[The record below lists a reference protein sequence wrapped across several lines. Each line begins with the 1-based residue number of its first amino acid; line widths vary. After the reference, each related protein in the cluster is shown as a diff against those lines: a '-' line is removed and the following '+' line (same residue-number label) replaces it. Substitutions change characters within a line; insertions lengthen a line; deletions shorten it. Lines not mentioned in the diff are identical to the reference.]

1 MFSLIIS
8 ITIIRDPISMAETLT
23 QEQIHNV
30 LLGIK
35 IPPQPQILVDL
46 QIEQIMP
53 DPDLKRIAGLI
64 RRDVGLAGT
73 ILKVVNS
80 SFYGLS
86 NKITSVD
93 QAVSLI
99 GLDSVINII
108 NGVSIKS
115 EMSDETIT
123 HMNRFWDTANDI
135 ALIATNIAK
144 MVGYQKPDLAYL
156 LGLFHNAGVPLLM
169 SKFDN
174 YLEVL
179 EQSYGNNS
187 NRIIDIENDLL
198 NTNHAVVG
206 YYIAKSWN
214 LPKVLCE
221 AIADHHNCE
230 RHFLGKQ
237 QIESDAKTLLAIL
250 KLAEHVCGSYKIL
263 GNQDVDFEW
272 DLIGREVLTHLGLGQ
287 YDVELLEA
295 NLDEMGISVKNYAF

>member
-1 MFSLIIS
+1 
-8 ITIIRDPISMAETLT
+8 MANALT
-23 QEQIHNV
+23 PEQIHNV
-30 LLGIK
+30 LQGIK

-53 DPDLKRIAGLI
+53 DPDLNSIANLI
-64 RRDVGLAGT
+64 SRDVGLTGT

-80 SFYGLS
+80 PFYGLS
-86 NKITSVD
+86 NKITSVT

-115 EMSDETIT
+115 EMTDETIV

-135 ALIATNIAK
+135 AMIATNVAK
-144 MVGYQKPDLAYL
+144 QVGFPKPDLAYL

-169 SKFDN
+169 DRFEN

-179 EQSYGNNS
+179 EQSYSEGS
-187 NRIIDIENDLL
+187 ERIIDVENELL

-214 LPKVLCE
+214 LPKVLCD
-221 AIADHHNCE
+221 AIAEHHNCQ
-230 RHFLGKQ
+230 RHFLGPKQ
-237 QIESDAKTLLAIL
+237 TDSESKTLLAIL
-250 KLAEHVCGSYKIL
+250 KMAEHICGSARIL
-263 GNQDVDFEW
+263 GNQEVDHEW
-272 DLIGREVLTHLGLGQ
+272 EVIGAEVLTHLGLGE
-287 YDVELLEA
+287 YDLDLLRA
-295 NLDEMGISVKNYAF
+295 NAEEMGISSKNYAF

>member
-1 MFSLIIS
+1 M
-8 ITIIRDPISMAETLT
+8 TEALT
-23 QEQIHNV
+23 QEQITNV
-30 LLGIK
+30 LHGIK

-53 DPDLKRIAGLI
+53 DPDLKQIARLI
-64 RRDVGLAGT
+64 SRDVGLAGT

-135 ALIATNIAK
+135 AMIATNVAK
-144 MVGYQKPDLAYL
+144 MVGFQKPDLAYL

-169 SKFDN
+169 NRFDN
-174 YLEVL
+174 YLEVV
-179 EQSYGNNS
+179 EQSYAEHS
-187 NRIIDIENDLL
+187 DRIIDIENTLL

-214 LPKVLCE
+214 LPKILCD
-221 AIADHHNCE
+221 AIAEHHNCE
-230 RHFLGKQ
+230 RHFMKDQ
-237 QIESDAKTLLAIL
+237 QSESESKTLLAIL

-263 GNQDVDFEW
+263 GNQAVDFEW
-272 DLIGREVLTHLGLGQ
+272 ELIGSEVLTHLGLGE
-287 YDVELLEA
+287 YDLEQLEA
-295 NLDEMGISVKNYAF
+295 SIEELGISTKNYAF

>member
-1 MFSLIIS
+1 M
-8 ITIIRDPISMAETLT
+8 PQALT
-23 QEQIHNV
+23 QEQINNV

-53 DPDLKRIAGLI
+53 DPDLNSIAALI
-64 RRDVGLAGT
+64 SRDVGLAGT

-80 SFYGLS
+80 PFYGLS
-86 NKITSVD
+86 NKITSVH

-115 EMSDETIT
+115 EMSDETII

-135 ALIATNIAK
+135 AMIATNVAK
-144 MVGYQKPDLAYL
+144 QVGFPKPDLAYL

-169 SKFDN
+169 SRFDN

-179 EQSYGNNS
+179 EQSYAEGND
-187 NRIIDIENDLL
+187 RIIDVENTLL

-221 AIADHHNCE
+221 AIAEHHNCQ
-230 RHFLGKQ
+230 RHFLGPKQ
-237 QIESDAKTLLAIL
+237 VDSESKTLLAIL
-250 KLAEHVCGSYKIL
+250 KIAEHVCGSFRIL
-263 GNQDVDFEW
+263 GNQDVDHEW
-272 DLIGREVLTHLGLGQ
+272 ELIGPEILTHLGLGE
-287 YDVELLEA
+287 YDLEQLRLNA
-295 NLDEMGISVKNYAF
+295 EEMGISAKNYAF

>member
-1 MFSLIIS
+1 
-8 ITIIRDPISMAETLT
+8 MAEALT
-23 QEQIHNV
+23 QEQINNV

-53 DPDLKRIAGLI
+53 DPDLNSIAALI
-64 RRDVGLAGT
+64 SRDVGLAGT

-80 SFYGLS
+80 PFYGLS
-86 NKITSVD
+86 NKITSVH

-115 EMSDETIT
+115 EMSDETIM

-135 ALIATNIAK
+135 AMIATNVAK
-144 MVGYQKPDLAYL
+144 QVGFPKPDLAYL
-156 LGLFHNAGVPLLM
+156 LGLFHNSGVPLLM
-169 SKFDN
+169 SRFDN

-179 EQSYGNNS
+179 EQSYAEGS
-187 NRIIDIENDLL
+187 NRIVDVENTLL

-214 LPKVLCE
+214 LPKVLCD
-221 AIADHHNCE
+221 AIAEHHNCQ
-230 RHFLGKQ
+230 RHFLGPKQ
-237 QIESDAKTLLAIL
+237 VDSESKTLLAIL
-250 KLAEHVCGSYKIL
+250 KIAEHICGSFRIL
-263 GNQDVDFEW
+263 GNQDVDHEW
-272 DLIGREVLTHLGLGQ
+272 ELIGPEVLTHLGLGE
-287 YDVELLEA
+287 YDLEQLRLNA
-295 NLDEMGISVKNYAF
+295 EEMGISSKNYAF

>member
-1 MFSLIIS
+1 
-8 ITIIRDPISMAETLT
+8 MAETLT
-23 QEQIHNV
+23 QEQISNV
-30 LLGIK
+30 LMGIK

-53 DPDLKRIAGLI
+53 DPDLKRIAALI

-99 GLDSVINII
+99 GLDSIINII

-135 ALIATNIAK
+135 AMIATNIAK
-144 MVGYQKPDLAYL
+144 MVGFPKPDLAYL
-156 LGLFHNAGVPLLM
+156 LGLFHNVGVPLLM
-169 SKFDN
+169 SRFDN

-187 NRIIDIENDLL
+187 DRIIDIENDVLK
-198 NTNHAVVG
+198 TNHAVGG

-214 LPKVLCE
+214 LPKLLCE
-221 AIADHHNCE
+221 AIAEHHSCE

-237 QIESDAKTLLAIL
+237 HTESEAKTLLAIL

-263 GNQDVDFEW
+263 GNQAVDFEW
-272 DLIGREVLTHLGLGQ
+272 ELIGNEVLTHLGLGE
-287 YDVELLEA
+287 YDVEQLEA

>member
-1 MFSLIIS
+1 
-8 ITIIRDPISMAETLT
+8 MAETLT
-23 QEQIHNV
+23 QEQINNV
-30 LLGIK
+30 LMGIK

-53 DPDLKRIAGLI
+53 DPDIKRIAALI

-73 ILKVVNS
+73 MLKIINS
-80 SFYGLS
+80 SFYGLR

-99 GLDSVINII
+99 GLDSIINII

-135 ALIATNIAK
+135 AMIATNIAK
-144 MVGYQKPDLAYL
+144 IVGFQKPDLAYL
-156 LGLFHNAGVPLLM
+156 LGLFHNVGVPLLM
-169 SKFDN
+169 RRFDN

-187 NRIIDIENDLL
+187 DRIIDIENDLL
-198 NTNHAVVG
+198 KTNHAVVG

-214 LPKVLCE
+214 LPRLLCE
-221 AIADHHNCE
+221 AIAEHHNCE

-237 QIESDAKTLLAIL
+237 QTESETKTLLAIL

-272 DLIGREVLTHLGLGQ
+272 ELIGNEVLTHLGLGE
-287 YDVELLEA
+287 YDVEQLEA
-295 NLDEMGISVKNYAF
+295 NLDEMGISVRNYAF

>member
-1 MFSLIIS
+1 
-8 ITIIRDPISMAETLT
+8 MANVLT
-23 QEQIHNV
+23 QEQIANV

-53 DPDLKRIAGLI
+53 DPDLNSIAALI
-64 RRDVGLAGT
+64 SRDVGLAGT

-80 SFYGLS
+80 PFYGLS
-86 NKITSVD
+86 NKITSVN

-108 NGVSIKS
+108 NGVAIKS
-115 EMSDETIT
+115 EMSDETII

-135 ALIATNIAK
+135 AMIATNVAK
-144 MVGYQKPDLAYL
+144 QVGFPKPDLAYL

-169 SKFDN
+169 NRFDN

-179 EQSYGNNS
+179 EQSYAEGS
-187 NRIIDIENDLL
+187 DRIIDVENTLL

-214 LPKVLCE
+214 LPKVLCD
-221 AIADHHNCE
+221 AIAEHHNCQ
-230 RHFLGKQ
+230 RHFLGAHKSDS
-237 QIESDAKTLLAIL
+237 ESKTLLAIL
-250 KLAEHVCGSYKIL
+250 KIAEHICGSFRIL
-263 GNQDVDFEW
+263 GNQDVDHEW
-272 DLIGREVLTHLGLGQ
+272 EIIGPEVLTHLGLGE
-287 YDVELLEA
+287 YDLEQLRLNA
-295 NLDEMGISVKNYAF
+295 EEMGISSKNYAF

>member
-1 MFSLIIS
+1 
-8 ITIIRDPISMAETLT
+8 MAEALT
-23 QEQIHNV
+23 QEQITDV
-30 LLGIK
+30 LHGIK

-53 DPDLKRIAGLI
+53 DPDLKQIAALI
-64 RRDVGLAGT
+64 SRDVGLAGT

-135 ALIATNIAK
+135 AMIATNVAK
-144 MVGYQKPDLAYL
+144 MVGFQKPDIAYL

-169 SKFDN
+169 SRFDN

-179 EQSYGNNS
+179 EQSYGIDS

-214 LPKVLCE
+214 LPKVLCV
-221 AIADHHNCE
+221 AIAEHHNGE
-230 RHFLGKQ
+230 QHFLGPQ
-237 QIESDAKTLLAIL
+237 ESDSEVKTLLAIL

-263 GNQDVDFEW
+263 GNQTVDYEW
-272 DLIGREVLTHLGLGQ
+272 ELIGNEVLTHLGLGE
-287 YDVELLEA
+287 YDLEQLEA
-295 NLDEMGISVKNYAF
+295 NLEEMGISVKNYAV

>member
-1 MFSLIIS
+1 
-8 ITIIRDPISMAETLT
+8 MAEALT
-23 QEQIHNV
+23 QEQIDNV

-53 DPDLKRIAGLI
+53 DPDLNRIASLI
-64 RRDVGLAGT
+64 SRDVGLTGT

-80 SFYGLS
+80 PFYGLS
-86 NKITSVD
+86 NKITSVN

-115 EMSDETIT
+115 EMSDETIM

-135 ALIATNIAK
+135 AMIATNIAK
-144 MVGYQKPDLAYL
+144 QVGFPKPDLAYL
-156 LGLFHNAGVPLLM
+156 LGLFHNSGVPLLM
-169 SKFDN
+169 NRFDN

-179 EQSYGNNS
+179 EQSYGEHRD
-187 NRIIDIENDLL
+187 RIIDVENALL

-221 AIADHHNCE
+221 AIAEHHNCK
-230 RHFLGKQ
+230 RHFLGAQ
-237 QIESDAKTLLAIL
+237 QSESEAKTLLAIL
-250 KLAEHVCGSYKIL
+250 KLAEHVCGSFKIL
-263 GNQDVDFEW
+263 GNQDIDHEW
-272 DLIGREVLTHLGLGQ
+272 ELIGDEVLTHLGLGE
-287 YDVELLEA
+287 YDLEQLEA
-295 NLDEMGISVKNYAF
+295 NAEEMGISSKNYAF

>member
-1 MFSLIIS
+1 
-8 ITIIRDPISMAETLT
+8 MAEALT
-23 QEQIHNV
+23 QEQIADV

-53 DPDLKRIAGLI
+53 DPDLKRIASLI
-64 RRDVGLAGT
+64 SRDVGLAGT

-80 SFYGLS
+80 PFYGLS

-115 EMSDETIT
+115 EMSDETIV

-135 ALIATNIAK
+135 AMIATNVAK
-144 MVGYQKPDLAYL
+144 QVGFPKPDIAYL
-156 LGLFHNAGVPLLM
+156 LGLFHNSGVPLLM
-169 SKFDN
+169 SRFDN
-174 YLEVL
+174 YLAVL
-179 EQSYGNNS
+179 EQSYANNS
-187 NRIIDIENDLL
+187 DRIIDIENKEL

-214 LPKVLCE
+214 LPKILCE
-221 AIADHHNCE
+221 AIAEHHNCE

-237 QIESDAKTLLAIL
+237 QAETEAKTLLAIL
-250 KLAEHVCGSYKIL
+250 KLSEHICGSYRIL
-263 GNQDVDFEW
+263 GNQVVDHEW
-272 DLIGREVLTHLGLGQ
+272 ELIGAEVLTHLGLGE
-287 YDVELLEA
+287 YDLEQLEA
-295 NLDEMGISVKNYAF
+295 NAEEMGISAKNYAF

>member
-1 MFSLIIS
+1 
-8 ITIIRDPISMAETLT
+8 MAEALT
-23 QEQIHNV
+23 QEQINNV

-53 DPDLKRIAGLI
+53 DPDLNSIAALI
-64 RRDVGLAGT
+64 SRDVGLAGT

-80 SFYGLS
+80 PFYGLS
-86 NKITSVD
+86 NKITSVP

-115 EMSDETIT
+115 EMSDETII

-135 ALIATNIAK
+135 AMIATNVAK
-144 MVGYQKPDLAYL
+144 QVGFPKPDLAYL
-156 LGLFHNAGVPLLM
+156 LGLFHNAGIPLLM
-169 SKFDN
+169 NRFDN

-179 EQSYGNNS
+179 EQSYAEGND
-187 NRIIDIENDLL
+187 RIIDVENTLL

-214 LPKVLCE
+214 LPKVLCD
-221 AIADHHNCE
+221 AIAEHHNCQ
-230 RHFLGKQ
+230 RHFLGPKQ
-237 QIESDAKTLLAIL
+237 VDSESKTLLAIL
-250 KLAEHVCGSYKIL
+250 KIAEHICGSFRIL
-263 GNQDVDFEW
+263 GNQNVDHEW
-272 DLIGREVLTHLGLGQ
+272 LLIGPEILTHLGLGE
-287 YDVELLEA
+287 YDLEQLRLNA
-295 NLDEMGISVKNYAF
+295 EEMGISSKNYAF

>member
-1 MFSLIIS
+1 
-8 ITIIRDPISMAETLT
+8 MAEALT
-23 QEQIHNV
+23 QEQIDSV

-53 DPDLKRIAGLI
+53 DPDLNRIASLI
-64 RRDVGLAGT
+64 SRDVGLAGT

-80 SFYGLS
+80 PFYGLS
-86 NKITSVD
+86 NKITSVN

-115 EMSDETIT
+115 EMSDETIM

-135 ALIATNIAK
+135 AMIATNIAK
-144 MVGYQKPDLAYL
+144 QVGFPKPDLAYL
-156 LGLFHNAGVPLLM
+156 LGLFHNSGVPLLM
-169 SKFDN
+169 NRFAN

-179 EQSYGNNS
+179 EQFYSENS
-187 NRIIDIENDLL
+187 DRIIDVENALL

-214 LPKVLCE
+214 LPRILCE
-221 AIADHHNCE
+221 AIAEHHNCK
-230 RHFLGKQ
+230 RHFLNQ
-237 QIESDAKTLLAIL
+237 QQSESEVKTLLAIL
-250 KLAEHVCGSYKIL
+250 KLAEHVCGSYRIL
-263 GNQDVDFEW
+263 GNQEIDHEW
-272 DLIGREVLTHLGLGQ
+272 GLVGEEVLTHLGLGE
-287 YDVELLEA
+287 YDLEQIQA
-295 NLDEMGISVKNYAF
+295 NAEEMGISAKNYAF

>member
-1 MFSLIIS
+1 
-8 ITIIRDPISMAETLT
+8 MAETLT
-23 QEQIHNV
+23 QEQISNV
-30 LLGIK
+30 LMGIK

-53 DPDLKRIAGLI
+53 DPDLKRIAALI

-80 SFYGLS
+80 SFYGLR

-99 GLDSVINII
+99 GLDSIINII

-135 ALIATNIAK
+135 AMIATNIAK
-144 MVGYQKPDLAYL
+144 MVGFPKPDLAYL
-156 LGLFHNAGVPLLM
+156 LGLFHNVGVPLLM
-169 SKFDN
+169 RRFDN

-179 EQSYGNNS
+179 EHSYGNNS
-187 NRIIDIENDLL
+187 DRIIDIENDVLK
-198 NTNHAVVG
+198 TNHAVVG

-214 LPKVLCE
+214 LPKILCE
-221 AIADHHNCE
+221 AIAEHHSCE
-230 RHFLGKQ
+230 RCFLGKQ
-237 QIESDAKTLLAIL
+237 HTESKTKTLLAIL

-263 GNQDVDFEW
+263 GNQEVDFEW
-272 DLIGREVLTHLGLGQ
+272 ELIGDEVLTHLGLGE
-287 YDVELLEA
+287 YDVEQLEA

>member
-1 MFSLIIS
+1 
-8 ITIIRDPISMAETLT
+8 MAETLT
-23 QEQIHNV
+23 QEQINNV

-53 DPDLKRIAGLI
+53 DPDLRRIAALI
-64 RRDVGLAGT
+64 RRDVGLSGT

-86 NKITSVD
+86 NKITSID

-99 GLDSVINII
+99 GLDSIINII

-135 ALIATNIAK
+135 AMIATNIAK
-144 MVGYQKPDLAYL
+144 MVGFPKPDLAYL
-156 LGLFHNAGVPLLM
+156 LGLFHNVGVPLLM
-169 SKFDN
+169 SRFDN
-174 YLEVL
+174 YLAVL
-179 EQSYGNNS
+179 EQSYGNTS
-187 NRIIDIENDLL
+187 DRIIDIENDLL
-198 NTNHAVVG
+198 KTNHAVVG

-214 LPKVLCE
+214 LPKLLCDT
-221 AIADHHNCE
+221 IAEHHNCE
-230 RHFLGKQ
+230 RHFLGSHQ
-237 QIESDAKTLLAIL
+237 TESDAKTLLAIL

-263 GNQDVDFEW
+263 GNQDIDFEW
-272 DLIGREVLTHLGLGQ
+272 ELIGSEVLTHLGLGE
-287 YDVELLEA
+287 YDVEQLEA

>member
-1 MFSLIIS
+1 
-8 ITIIRDPISMAETLT
+8 MAEALT
-23 QEQIHNV
+23 QEQIENV

-53 DPDLKRIAGLI
+53 DPDLNQIAKLI
-64 RRDVGLAGT
+64 SRDVGLTGT

-80 SFYGLS
+80 PFYGLS
-86 NKITSVD
+86 NKITSVN

-115 EMSDETIT
+115 EMSDETIV

-135 ALIATNIAK
+135 AMIATNIAK
-144 MVGYQKPDLAYL
+144 QVGFPKPDLAYL

-169 SKFDN
+169 NRFDN

-179 EQSYGNNS
+179 EQSYGENS
-187 NRIIDIENDLL
+187 DRIIDVENTLL

-221 AIADHHNCE
+221 AIAEHHNCK
-230 RHFLGKQ
+230 RHFLSNQ
-237 QIESDAKTLLAIL
+237 QSESEAKTLLAIL
-250 KLAEHVCGSYKIL
+250 KLAEHVCGSFKIL
-263 GNQDVDFEW
+263 GNQEIDHEW
-272 DLIGREVLTHLGLGQ
+272 ELIGDEVLTHLGLGE
-287 YDVELLEA
+287 YDLEQLEA
-295 NLDEMGISVKNYAF
+295 NAEEMGISAKNYAF